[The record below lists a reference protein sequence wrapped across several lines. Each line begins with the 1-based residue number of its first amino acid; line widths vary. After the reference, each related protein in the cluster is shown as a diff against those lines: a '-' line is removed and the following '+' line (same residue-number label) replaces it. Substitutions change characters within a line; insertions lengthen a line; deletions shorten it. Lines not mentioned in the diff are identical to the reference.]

1 MNNDVDFMNKAF
13 AVQILIPM
21 NMLQGTGGM
30 ANITATVTRSPKKS
44 IKPKKT
50 GSLALFFRKV
60 NIMPS
65 AVCWSTPQ
73 ACVNANAWHLF
84 ICLVLTLSSLK
95 TATAVQGIF
104 PFIPE
109 NR

>member
-1 MNNDVDFMNKAF
+1 MNKAF

-65 AVCWSTPQ
+65 AVCWSTP
-73 ACVNANAWHLF
+73 
-84 ICLVLTLSSLK
+84 
-95 TATAVQGIF
+95 
-104 PFIPE
+104 
-109 NR
+109 